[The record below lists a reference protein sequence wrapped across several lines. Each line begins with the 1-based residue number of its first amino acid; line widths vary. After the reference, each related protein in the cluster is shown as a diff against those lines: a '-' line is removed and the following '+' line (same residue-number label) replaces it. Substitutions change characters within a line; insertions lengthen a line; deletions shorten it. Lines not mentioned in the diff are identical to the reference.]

1 MTEKFVRNQLGILK
15 QVVTES
21 SLESARRYQNLIG
34 ELMALSSRSDVS
46 FSRREFPNFDGEW
59 ITPQRESCGGVIL
72 YLHGG
77 GYTCGELEYTRGFG
91 SKLSA
96 RLGIKVFCCAYRL
109 APENPFPAALEDALE
124 SYRFLLQSGFTSD
137 RIVLAGESA
146 GGGLCYSL
154 MIRLRELGMDMP
166 AGVIAISP

>member
-21 SLESARRYQNLIG
+21 SLESARRYQNLVG

-91 SKLSA
+91 LLLRIPFQQRLRTLLSPT
-96 RLGIKVFCCAYRL
+96 GFCSR
-109 APENPFPAALEDALE
+109 AALP
-124 SYRFLLQSGFTSD
+124 QTG
-137 RIVLAGESA
+137 
-146 GGGLCYSL
+146 
-154 MIRLRELGMDMP
+154 
-166 AGVIAISP
+166 